1 MQFLR
6 HVESADFLVHDQ
18 CGKRILQAILS
29 ALKSIFQHLIQ
40 VVLAE
45 QNLVAFSLEL
55 KTGATPRP
63 FTSAH

>member
-55 KTGATPRP
+55 K
-63 FTSAH
+63 SNHQSL